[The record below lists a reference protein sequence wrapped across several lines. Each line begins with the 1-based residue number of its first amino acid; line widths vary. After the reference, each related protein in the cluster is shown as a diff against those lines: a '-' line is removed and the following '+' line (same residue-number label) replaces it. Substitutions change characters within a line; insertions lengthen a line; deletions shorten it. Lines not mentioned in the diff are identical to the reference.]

1 MAGPW
6 IQTFFYH
13 LFPPGPGCWA
23 KAVTQQIMISSP
35 NNPRHCACLNHPQP
49 IIPGVPV
56 IPSSSIIFHHLP
68 SSSIIFHPRHC
79 GYPGELM
86 VFLHLPG
93 AKESAHVAVLLS
105 RGRWTLE
112 PRTTLSGAG
121 ELYHHRLA
129 ARRCHGRPQ
138 IAGLV
143 VSERCPVDSGFV
155 VFRDGKSRN
164 IESCQMF

>member
-56 IPSSSIIFHHLP
+56 ITSSSIIFHHLP
-68 SSSIIFHPRHC
+68 SSSIIFH
-79 GYPGELM
+79 
-86 VFLHLPG
+86 HLPSQALWIPRRTYG
-93 AKESAHVAVLLS
+93 LS
-105 RGRWTLE
+105 TSPGCERICTCRCASLPWAMD
-112 PRTTLSGAG
+112 SGAAHDAFRRWWTVPPSIG
-121 ELYHHRLA
+121 SSAMPWA
-129 ARRCHGRPQ
+129 APNCWVGCF
-138 IAGLV
+138 GK
-143 VSERCPVDSGFV
+143 VSCW
-155 VFRDGKSRN
+155 
-164 IESCQMF
+164 

>member
-56 IPSSSIIFHHLP
+56 IPSSSII
-68 SSSIIFHPRHC
+68 HPRHC

-93 AKESAHVAVLLS
+93 AKEPAHVAVLLS

-143 VSERCPVDSGFV
+143 VSERCPVDGGFV